1 MWGVRLKEKGSY
13 SKFLLRGEGLIREG
27 GLIERGLDKA
37 FTVYVSI
44 FVYFFRCYAALGDV
58 SKARYLHQ
66 VNDFIDET
74 TESTGIDASNHP
86 TVRAKLAVLEKQY
99 KQAEGIYLEQ
109 GMIDQAMEMYQELH
123 KWDDSLEIAAR
134 KVSNI

>member
-1 MWGVRLKEKGSY
+1 MVE
-13 SKFLLRGEGLIREG
+13 IP
-27 GLIERGLDKA
+27 
-37 FTVYVSI
+37 
-44 FVYFFRCYAALGDV
+44 VYFFRCYAALGDV

-74 TESTGIDASNHP
+74 TEATGIDASNHP

-134 KVSNI
+134 KVSDV